1 MKIYQGMS
9 RLRIIIS
16 LEACKAKSRSFLL
29 FFLAY
34 YGLFVCLTPSA
45 FALPGA
51 SVYSSQ
57 RPEPGTPA
65 AHNPFPNV
73 GYDQRLDAQ
82 VPLDLTFVDEAGKT
96 TPLRSYFD
104 GKPAILVLAYYD
116 CPMLCTLVLNGLVK
130 ALRTLSLSV
139 GTDFNVVTVSFDA
152 REKPALAAEKKKI
165 YLQAYNRSGAEQ
177 SWHFLTGTEDA
188 IQQLTRTVGFR
199 YEYDQKSNQFA
210 HASGIMILTPEGKIS
225 KYFYG
230 IEYSARDVRLGLVE
244 ASEGKIGS
252 LVDQVLLLC
261 FHYDPAG
268 AKYSLLVFRIVQVT
282 GLGVLLLLGSYI
294 FFQIRREKKQRKTN
308 EAARD
313 YSQKEVEK
321 EINV

>member
-1 MKIYQGMS
+1 MS
-9 RLRIIIS
+9 QLKTITG
-16 LEACKAKSRSFLL
+16 LEKFKAKSRFFSLI
-29 FFLAY
+29 FLAY
-34 YGLFVCLTPSA
+34 YGFFVCLTPYA

-65 AHNPFPNV
+65 SYNPFTDV

-96 TPLRSYFD
+96 VSLRSYFD
-104 GKPAILVLAYYD
+104 GKPTILVLAYYD

-139 GTDFNVVTVSFDA
+139 GTDFNVLTVSFDS
-152 REKPALAAEKKKI
+152 REKPELAAEKKQI
-165 YLQAYNRSGAEQ
+165 YLKAYNRPGAEQ
-177 SWHFLTGTEDA
+177 SWRFLTGTEDA
-188 IQQLTRTVGFR
+188 IRQLTQTVGFR

-210 HASGIMILTPEGKIS
+210 HASGIMILTPQGKIS

-252 LVDQVLLLC
+252 LIDQVLLLC

-268 AKYSLLVFRIVQVT
+268 AKYSLLIFRIVQVT
-282 GLGVLLLLGSYI
+282 GLGVLLLLGAYI
-294 FFQIRREKKQRKTN
+294 FFQVRREKKQRKKG
-308 EAARD
+308 EV
-313 YSQKEVEK
+313 SQSHSREEVEK

>member
-1 MKIYQGMS
+1 MLRSKI
-9 RLRIIIS
+9 RIN
-16 LEACKAKSRSFLL
+16 LEKCKAKSRFFLL

-57 RPEPGTPA
+57 QPEPEAPA
-65 AHNPFPNV
+65 SYNPFTDV
-73 GYDQRLDAQ
+73 GYDQRLNAQ
-82 VPLDLTFVDEAGKT
+82 VPLDLTFVDEEGKT
-96 TPLRSYFD
+96 VPLRSYFD
-104 GKPAILVLAYYD
+104 GKPTILVLAYYD

-139 GTDFNVVTVSFDA
+139 GTDFNVVTVSFDP
-152 REKPALAAEKKKI
+152 REKPELAAEKKNM
-165 YLQAYNRSGAEQ
+165 YLQAYKRSGAEQ

-188 IQQLTRTVGFR
+188 IRQLTQTVGFR
-199 YEYDQKSNQFA
+199 YEYDPKSNQFA
-210 HASGIMILTPEGKIS
+210 HASGIMILTPDGRIS

-230 IEYSARDVRLGLVE
+230 IEHSARDIRLGLVE

-261 FHYDPAG
+261 FHYDPAA
-268 AKYSLLVFRIVQVT
+268 AKYSLLVFRVVQVT

-294 FFQIRREKKQRKTN
+294 FFQIRREKKQQKKGKL
-308 EAARD
+308 
-313 YSQKEVEK
+313 SQNHPQEEVGK

>member
-1 MKIYQGMS
+1 MS
-9 RLRIIIS
+9 RVKIIAA
-16 LEACKAKSRSFLL
+16 LEKVKAKFFFCFLC
-29 FFLAY
+29 
-34 YGLFVCLTPSA
+34 LFVCPGLVVGLTPLA

-65 AHNPFPNV
+65 THNPFTNV

-82 VPLDLTFVDEAGKT
+82 IPLDLTFVDETGRT

-139 GTDFNVVTVSFDA
+139 GDDFNVLTVSFDA
-152 REKPALAAEKKKI
+152 REKHELAAEKKQI
-165 YLQAYNRSGAEQ
+165 YLQAYKRPGAEEG
-177 SWHFLTGTEDA
+177 WHFLTGTEDA
-188 IQQLTRTVGFR
+188 IQQLTETVGFR
-199 YEYDQKSNQFA
+199 YEYDPKADQFA
-210 HASGIMILTPEGKIS
+210 HASGIMVLTPEGKIS

-230 IEYSARDVRLGLVE
+230 IEYSARDLRLGLVE

-282 GLGVLLLLGSYI
+282 GLGVLLLLGAYI
-294 FFQIRREKKQRKTN
+294 FFQIRREKKQRKN
-308 EAARD
+308 DKASHYHPPRED
-313 YSQKEVEK
+313 VER

>member
-1 MKIYQGMS
+1 MWRLKINT
-9 RLRIIIS
+9 
-16 LEACKAKSRSFLL
+16 SFEKFKTKNRFFLF

-34 YGLFVCLTPSA
+34 YGIFVCLTPSA

-65 AHNPFPNV
+65 SYNPFTDV

-96 TPLRSYFD
+96 VPLRNYFN

-139 GTDFNVVTVSFDA
+139 GADFNVLTVSFDA
-152 REKPALAAEKKKI
+152 REKPELAAEKKQI
-165 YLQAYNRSGAEQ
+165 YLDAYNRSGAEG

-188 IQQLTRTVGFR
+188 IQQLTQAVGFR

-210 HASGIMILTPEGKIS
+210 HASGVIILTPDGRIS

-230 IEYSARDVRLGLVE
+230 VEYSARDIRLGLVE

-268 AKYSLLVFRIVQVT
+268 AKYSLLVFRVVQVT

-294 FFQIRREKKQRKTN
+294 FFQIRKEKKQKKKSAVYQNYPQEESR
-308 EAARD
+308 
-313 YSQKEVEK
+313 K
-321 EINV
+321 EINI

>member
-1 MKIYQGMS
+1 MLQPRITSGFKKFTVTS
-9 RLRIIIS
+9 RLFW
-16 LEACKAKSRSFLL
+16 LFLL
-29 FFLAY
+29 LCH
-34 YGLFVCLTPSA
+34 GLSVCVTPAA

-65 AHNPFPNV
+65 AHNPFVGV

-82 VPLDLTFVDEAGKT
+82 VPLDLTFVDETGKI
-96 TPLRSYFD
+96 TPLRNYFD

-139 GTDFNVVTVSFDA
+139 GADFNVLTVSFDS
-152 REKPALAAEKKKI
+152 REKPELAAAKKQI
-165 YLQAYNRSGAEQ
+165 YLQAYNRPGAEQ
-177 SWHFLTGTEDA
+177 SWHFLTGEEDA
-188 IQQLTRTVGFR
+188 IQQLTQAVGFR
-199 YEYDQKSNQFA
+199 YEYDAKSDQFA
-210 HASGIMILTPEGKIS
+210 HASGVVILTPEGKIS

-230 IEYSARDVRLGLVE
+230 VEHSARDIRLGLVE

-268 AKYSLLVFRIVQVT
+268 AKYSLLVFRVVQVT
-282 GLGVLLLLGSYI
+282 GLGVLLFLGSYI
-294 FFQIRREKKQRKTN
+294 FFQLRREKKRQKTN
-308 EAARD
+308 RVVRD
-313 YSQKEVEK
+313 YPREEVEK
-321 EINV
+321 HINV